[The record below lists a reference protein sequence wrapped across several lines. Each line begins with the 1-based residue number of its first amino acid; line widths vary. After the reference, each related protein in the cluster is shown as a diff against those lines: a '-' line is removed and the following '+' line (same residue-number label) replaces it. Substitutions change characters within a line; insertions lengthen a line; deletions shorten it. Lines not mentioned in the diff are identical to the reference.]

1 MYDQWTLD
9 NGLRV
14 VGERL
19 THLRSVSI
27 GVWIRVGS
35 MMEHP
40 EENGLSHFME
50 HMVFK
55 GTAKRSARQI
65 AEEMDAVG
73 GQINAFTS
81 KDCTCL
87 YAKVI
92 DENMELAIDMLSDLT
107 LNATL
112 DESDLQKERGVI
124 LEEIAMT
131 EDTPE
136 DLVHDL
142 LAQAQFGGQ
151 ALGMPILGPASR
163 IERYTR
169 EDLKAFQKNH
179 YRPENVVVSL
189 AGNYD
194 LERLKELLQKYFGGW
209 QGRGQPEM
217 PEKMAP
223 LTAQKLYR
231 DKDTEQVHICLG
243 YPGVPMGHDSVY
255 SVAVF
260 NNILGGGMSSR
271 LFQRIREEL
280 GMAYSIYS
288 YPSTYPGCGAFN
300 LYAGTSPKHAKTVLE
315 QMGIEMKKLLD
326 GGITDKEFHESKA
339 QLRGSYILG
348 LESSSGRMQSI
359 GRGELLLKHPPTPE
373 ETIAK
378 IDRVQKEDVLKIAGE
393 ILKNSPCAAVVG
405 KHAEKYLPYVGD

>member
-14 VGERL
+14 VGEKL

-35 MMEHP
+35 MMERP
-40 EENGLSHFME
+40 QENGLSHFME

-55 GTAKRSARQI
+55 GTKKRSARQI
-65 AEEMDAVG
+65 AEEMDSVG
-73 GQINAFTS
+73 GHLNAFTS
-81 KDCTCL
+81 KDCTCF

-92 DENMELAIDMLSDLT
+92 DENLELAVDMLSDLT
-107 LNATL
+107 VNATL
-112 DESDLQKERGVI
+112 DDGELQKERGVI

-136 DLVHDL
+136 DLASDL
-142 LAQAQFGGQ
+142 MAQAQFGTQ
-151 ALGMPILGPASR
+151 ALGMPILGPSSL
-163 IERYTR
+163 IERYSK
-169 EDLKAFQKNH
+169 EDLEAFRSNH

-194 LERLKELLQKYFGGW
+194 VAKVKELIQKYFGGLK
-209 QGRGQPEM
+209 GSGTPEM
-217 PEKMAP
+217 PEKMSA
-223 LTAQKLYR
+223 LTGQKLAK

-243 YPGVPMGHDSVY
+243 YPGVSMGHTDVY
-255 SVAVF
+255 PIAVF

-300 LYAGTSPKHAKTVLE
+300 IYAGTSPKHAKTVLE
-315 QMGIEMKKLLD
+315 QIEIEMKKVLEK
-326 GGITDKEFHESKA
+326 GITEKEFQQSKT

-359 GRGELLLKHPPTPE
+359 GRGELLLQHPPTPA

-378 IDRVQKEDVLKIAGE
+378 IDRVQKDDVLRVAAE
-393 ILKNSPCAAVVG
+393 ILKHNPCAAIVG
-405 KHAEKYLPYVGD
+405 KHAEKYLQYAGK